1 MSDTV
6 ATLIKIT
13 SALTSPQA
21 CIKYISIGV
30 FICITLIWIEPAL
43 IKMDLPK
50 DRLTIA
56 LSFVGVGTGALVGHI
71 LSLLYDFIYKN
82 YKNRQDAKKA
92 EIETKRNEALA
103 LEGKKVADERTL
115 QTIKDSFRHLSAEQK
130 EILRN
135 LTLSEVTLDLKATNV
150 APLKFNQ
157 FIFQG
162 VQIKNSSF
170 LYKINPAIAKFIE
183 TQWDTEIKNNT
194 DHFLSKRESSEI
206 LEILKSS
213 NQDDTTT
220 IISSKTLETLSR
232 DSIPIRGS
240 FAPDSPDP
248 TYYFWFEHG
257 YHEYLERFLGES
269 FVQELIIDKN
279 QIHFN
284 T

>member
-1 MSDTV
+1 MSDTA

-30 FICITLIWIEPAL
+30 FMCITLIWIEPAL
-43 IKMDLPK
+43 VKMALPK

-56 LSFVGVGTGALVGHI
+56 LSFIGVGTGALVGHI
-71 LSLLYDFIYKN
+71 LSHLYDFIYKN
-82 YKNRQDAKKA
+82 YKIRQDAKKA
-92 EIETKRNEALA
+92 EIETKRQEALA
-103 LEGKKVADERTL
+103 LESKKASDEQIL
-115 QTIKDSFRHLSAEQK
+115 QKIKESFPHLSSEQK

-135 LTLSEVTLDLKATNV
+135 LTLSEVTLDTQASNV
-150 APLKFNQ
+150 APLKFNH

-170 LYKINPAIAKFIE
+170 LFKINPAIAEFIE
-183 TQWDTEIKNNT
+183 TQWNTEIKNNT
-194 DHFLSKRESSEI
+194 DLFLSKNESSEI

-213 NQDDTTT
+213 NQDEPTT
-220 IISSKTLETLSR
+220 IISSRTLDTLSQ

-240 FAPDSPDP
+240 FDPDSPEP

-257 YHEYLERFLGES
+257 YHQYLEKFLGES
-269 FVQELIIDKN
+269 FVHQLIIDKN